1 MKRKVKA
8 AIEYIITLVAMIF
21 MMAGSQADPKKSAY
35 GLIMMLTGASVLWV
49 VLVVISNLD
58 MFRIEDD
65 I

>member
-21 MMAGSQADPKKSAY
+21 MMAGSQADPKKSTY